1 MVRMRSPVRFRPM
14 AQVKLAKK
22 ISIIGCPAS
31 GKTTMSNYL
40 GKLLGIPVYHLDKI
54 FWKEKG
60 GIKQDVFIKHQD
72 DILQKDEWIID
83 GHFWKSKT
91 FDIRLNASDIIIF
104 FDFPKRIIFWRLL
117 KRILNNY
124 GRERPDMPRGTKTFF
139 DWNLIK
145 YIWGYSSDDVIT
157 KVMEYGEGKQIFIL
171 KGVGDE
177 KELIRKMTDEIGL

>member
-1 MVRMRSPVRFRPM
+1 M
-14 AQVKLAKK
+14 KLAKK

-104 FDFPKRIIFWRLL
+104 FDFPKRIIYYRLL
-117 KRILNNY
+117 KRVIKNY
-124 GRERPDMPRGTKTFF
+124 GKERSDMPEGQKTFF

-145 YIWGYSSDDVIT
+145 YIWSYSSDDIIK
-157 KVMEYGEGKQIFIL
+157 KVLEHRENKQIFIL
-171 KGVGDE
+171 RRIRDE
-177 KELIRKMTDEIGL
+177 KELIEKMTDDIGL